1 MSVHPRRRKLIRPGL
16 QLRLIFLFASIASFS
31 LLLHQ
36 LLLFRRLAKLAALA
50 PDGGNWIVGR
60 MPQFV
65 YEDLLVSVA
74 VLVGITFLVGL
85 HETFRIAGPVYRFER
100 FLEAVMGGSESGEC
114 RIRKGDEFQGL
125 CSLINQATRAQRD
138 LNMRDLP
145 EENAPAM
152 KKSA

>member
-16 QLRLIFLFASIASFS
+16 QLRLIFLFACIASFS

-36 LLLFRRLAKLAALA
+36 LLLFRRLSKLAALA

-74 VLVGITFLVGL
+74 VLVGLTFLVGL
-85 HETFRIAGPVYRFER
+85 HETFRIAGPVYRFEH
-100 FLEAVMGGSESGEC
+100 FLKGVLGGTESGEC
-114 RIRKGDEFQGL
+114 RIRTGDEFQDL
-125 CSLINQATRAQRD
+125 CGLINQATRAQRD
-138 LNMRDLP
+138 SNLRAVP
-145 EENAPAM
+145 EGSAEELR
-152 KKSA
+152 KSA